1 MRLQDKYANGSQS
14 NQHNG
19 LAHVKH
25 LAMCLAHPKIV
36 SIRFAFSLIS
46 YKITVPYCAVDPYA
60 ILPFPTRQPS
70 LLHLSSLD
78 SSPSKPLLT
87 SVLLYVC
94 EISFFGSLLS
104 VKGAVGVFR
113 PASFHPTP
121 GLFRFIRYL
130 VLFLRLPLT
139 VFYAFLWY
147 SSIPLCASGH
157 SIPHSPSPNFYPLS
171 YVFLS
176 EIL

>member
-78 SSPSKPLLT
+78 SSPSSTDQCSTLCLWDQLLWLT
-87 SVLLYVC
+87 PECERCSWCLQACLVSPHAWLVSLYTLSCSIPKVAIDSILCISVVQQ
-94 EISFFGSLLS
+94 
-104 VKGAVGVFR
+104 
-113 PASFHPTP
+113 
-121 GLFRFIRYL
+121 
-130 VLFLRLPLT
+130 
-139 VFYAFLWY
+139 Y
-147 SSIPLCASGH
+147 SSVCVRA
-157 SIPHSPSPNFYPLS
+157 
-171 YVFLS
+171 
-176 EIL
+176 